1 MQSTPTSPSSSAT
14 PSVEMPLLSEPVS
27 ADSGSVEDLEAA
39 LQYRFA
45 NRELLVLALTH
56 SSISHERSSIIHDPE
71 ASEPQRV
78 DNERLEFLG
87 DSIVGMVAAEAV
99 YRRYPGLPEGDLTR
113 LRGSLVSRRHLA
125 EVAQG
130 LDLGRYL
137 LLGRG
142 EERSGGR
149 TKTAL
154 LANAMEAV
162 IGALYLDAGLEA
174 VRRLIEDR
182 AIAPVVATLHA
193 QLSVGGGM
201 GDFKSALQEILQSQK
216 RGQPVYRT
224 TGESGP
230 DHRKRF
236 FVEVRAG
243 AEALAEGEGRTRKHA
258 EQDAARRAIEKLNVA
273 EQAE

>member
-1 MQSTPTSPSSSAT
+1 MA
-14 PSVEMPLLSEPVS
+14 
-27 ADSGSVEDLEAA
+27 
-39 LQYRFA
+39 
-45 NRELLVLALTH
+45 
-56 SSISHERSSIIHDPE
+56 HERGT
-71 ASEPQRV
+71 SEVPRE

-99 YRRYPGLPEGDLTR
+99 YRRYPELPEGDLTR

-125 EVAQG
+125 EVAQK
-130 LDLGRYL
+130 LDLGKYL

-162 IGALYLDAGLEA
+162 IGALYLDAGLETA
-174 VRRLIEDR
+174 RRLIEER
-182 AIAPVVATLHA
+182 VIAPVVAALHA

-201 GDFKSALQEILQSQK
+201 GDFKSALQEILQRQK
-216 RGQPVYRT
+216 RGQPAYRT

-236 FVEVRAG
+236 YVEVRAG
-243 AEALAEGEGRTRKHA
+243 GDVLAEGEGRTRKHA
-258 EQDAARRAIEKLNVA
+258 EQDAARRAIEKLNA
-273 EQAE
+273 PEQTE

>member
-1 MQSTPTSPSSSAT
+1 MQSPVPSSSSSSIPPA
-14 PSVEMPLLSEPVS
+14 EMPALSEPAS
-27 ADSGSVEDLEAA
+27 IPSNGLAELETA
-39 LQYRFA
+39 LQHRFA
-45 NRELLVLALTH
+45 DQSLLVLALTH
-56 SSISHERSSIIHDPE
+56 SSIAHERGASDPQKE
-71 ASEPQRV
+71 

-87 DSIVGMVAAEAV
+87 DSVVGMVAAEAV

-130 LDLGRYL
+130 LDLGKYL

-174 VRRLIEDR
+174 ARRLIEET
-182 AIAPVVATLHA
+182 AIAPVVGTLHA
-193 QLSVGGGM
+193 KLSVGGGM

-224 TGESGP
+224 
-230 DHRKRF
+230 
-236 FVEVRAG
+236 RASRARIIARDFLWRYARLEKPWPKAKG
-243 AEALAEGEGRTRKHA
+243 APASMLSRMRRG
-258 EQDAARRAIEKLNVA
+258 ARSRS
-273 EQAE
+273 

>member
-1 MQSTPTSPSSSAT
+1 MQSSPHSSGSSIEI
-14 PSVEMPLLSEPVS
+14 PDPSEPVS
-27 ADSGSVEDLEAA
+27 ADSDIAELEAA
-39 LQYRFA
+39 LQHRFA
-45 NRELLVLALTH
+45 DREILVRALTH
-56 SSISHERSSIIHDPE
+56 SSIAHER
-71 ASEPQRV
+71 ASMARERDAANAQQDPQRE

-87 DSIVGMVAAEAV
+87 DAVVGMVAAEAV
-99 YRRYPGLPEGDLTR
+99 YRRYPDLPEGALTR
-113 LRGSLVSRRHLA
+113 LRGALVSRRHLA

-154 LANAMEAV
+154 LANTMESV

-174 VRRLIEDR
+174 ARGLIEQR
-182 AIAPVVATLHA
+182 VIMPAVAALHA
-193 QLSVGGGM
+193 QLATSGGM
-201 GDFKSALQEILQSQK
+201 GDFKSALQELLQSRRQ
-216 RGQPVYRT
+216 GQPVYKT

-230 DHRKRF
+230 DHRKKF

-243 AEALAEGEGRTRKHA
+243 GDLLAEGDGRTRKHA
-258 EQDAARRAIEKLNVA
+258 EQDAARRAIEKLAAAGNS
-273 EQAE
+273 E